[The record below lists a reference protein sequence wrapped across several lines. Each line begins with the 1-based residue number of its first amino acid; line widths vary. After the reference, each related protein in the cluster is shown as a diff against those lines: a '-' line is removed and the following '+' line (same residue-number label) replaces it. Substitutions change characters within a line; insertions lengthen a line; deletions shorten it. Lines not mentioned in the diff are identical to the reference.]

1 MSPLHHFVKT
11 VSVRTEPVEVL
22 TETLI
27 FMFALRYPSRS
38 SGRASGRTDFPD
50 DDMKLARLMLISVLC
65 GGLQSSLAAETNTPP
80 RPEPVPGGFVVLP
93 LEAHSDERPAAH
105 YQGQRVLVMPQG
117 GSFVAVVGIPLTA
130 RPGTHIIEYTLGGLG
145 GGLRRRHTF
154 TVMSKH
160 YAEQRLTITNERQ
173 VNPTPEDMERIEE
186 DSKRIAA
193 AKSYFSERDPD
204 SLALMPPAAG
214 PTSSSFGLRRF
225 FNNQPR
231 NPHSGL
237 DIAVDI
243 GTPVHAAAAG
253 TVINTGDYFFNG
265 KSVFV
270 DHGQGFITMYCH
282 LSEIQVKEG
291 QEVARGEQ
299 IALSGMTGRATGP
312 HVHLSVILNNTMV
325 DPTLF
330 LPTIADAHA
339 PPRES
344 SGASDP

>member
-1 MSPLHHFVKT
+1 
-11 VSVRTEPVEVL
+11 
-22 TETLI
+22 
-27 FMFALRYPSRS
+27 
-38 SGRASGRTDFPD
+38 
-50 DDMKLARLMLISVLC
+50 MLIGALC
-65 GGLQSSLAAETNTPP
+65 GGLRSGLAAEAGASP
-80 RPEPVPGGFVVLP
+80 RPEPAPGGFVILP
-93 LEAHSDERPAAH
+93 IAAAGNERPMA
-105 YQGQRVLVMPQG
+105 YYEGRRVLVIPQ
-117 GSFVAVVGIPLTA
+117 SDHYLAVVGIPLETKI
-130 RPGTHIIEYTLGGLG
+130 GTHTVTVEGGKTKQL
-145 GGLRRRHTF
+145 TF
-154 TVMSKH
+154 KVKPKH

-173 VNPTPEDMERIEE
+173 VNPTPEDMERIN
-186 DSKRIAA
+186 DDLKHIAA

-204 SLALMPPAAG
+204 SLALLPPATG
-214 PTSSSFGLRRF
+214 PTSSPFGLRRF

-265 KSVFV
+265 KTVFI

-312 HVHLSVILNNTMV
+312 HVHLSVILNDTMV

-330 LPTIADAHA
+330 LPASVVAHTSA
-339 PPRES
+339 NQTNPAGEP
-344 SGASDP
+344 